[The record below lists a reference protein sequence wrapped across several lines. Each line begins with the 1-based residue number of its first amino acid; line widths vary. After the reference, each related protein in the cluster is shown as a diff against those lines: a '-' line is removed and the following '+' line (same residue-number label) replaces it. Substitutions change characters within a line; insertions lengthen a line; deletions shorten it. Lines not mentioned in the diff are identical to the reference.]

1 MKHTNMGKR
10 YRQWTSTPSSAHYI
24 IWREYYNKYHYLTTI
39 EDAIPGPADFDVDD
53 FLATTSRMYGSK
65 FQAVELI
72 CDNSVIDTIID
83 RFGTDVTI
91 YACDMST
98 FRVIVRVAIS
108 HIFFSWIFGF
118 GGKVRIKGPEETKR
132 QYAAMI
138 RDTAAELE

>member
-1 MKHTNMGKR
+1 MGKR

-53 FLATTSRMYGSK
+53 FLATTFRMYGSK

-83 RFGTDVTI
+83 RFSSDVII
-91 YACDMST
+91 YARDMST
-98 FRVIVRVAIS
+98 FRVTARVAVT
-108 HIFFSWIFGF
+108 HIFFSWFFGF
-118 GGKVRIKGPEETKR
+118 GEKVRIKGPEEAKK
-132 QYAAMI
+132 YIAMI
-138 RDTAAELE
+138 RNAVAGLE